1 MIRFGPDLRQE
12 VETAT
17 GSTVVAVSPLSA
29 ANQAAIYRLS
39 LSDKSTRVAKVGA
52 RGMDIEAWMLRYLA
66 EKSSLPVPQVFYSTE
81 RMILMDFISADWQ
94 IDAMA
99 QRNAAELLAALHNIN
114 DQYFGLERDTLIG
127 SLHQPNTQLGNWV
140 DFFRDQ
146 RLLYMAGKA
155 LEDGK
160 LDAAVMKKIDRLAAK
175 LDKYIDSAAKPS
187 LIHGDVWGGNVLSGR
202 GRIAAFLDPAIYYAD
217 PEIELAF
224 TTLFHTFGSPFFQ
237 RYNEFHPIR
246 DGFFEVRRHLYNLY
260 PLLVHLRLFGK
271 SYQRQIEQVLDLL
284 G

>member
-17 GSTVVAVSPLSA
+17 GSTVAAVSPLSA
-29 ANQAAIYRLS
+29 ANPAAIYRLS
-39 LSDKSTRVAKVGA
+39 MSDKTTRVAKVGP

-66 EKSSLPVPQVFYSTE
+66 EHSSLPVPDVFYSTE
-81 RMILMDFISADWQ
+81 RIILMDYISADWQ
-94 IDAMA
+94 IDATA
-99 QRNAAELLAALHNIN
+99 QRHAAELLAALHNIHS
-114 DQYFGLERDTLIG
+114 DYFGLERDTLIG
-127 SLHQPNTQLGNWV
+127 ALHQPNTQLADWV
-140 DFFRDQ
+140 EFFRDH

-155 LEDGK
+155 LEEGK
-160 LDAAVMKKIDRLAAK
+160 LDSAVMKKIDRLAAK
-175 LDKYIDSAAKPS
+175 LDKYIDSAVKPS
-187 LIHGDVWGGNVLSGR
+187 LIHGDVWGGNVLAGR
-202 GRIAAFLDPAIYYAD
+202 GKIAAFLDPAIYYAD
-217 PEIELAF
+217 AEIELAF
-224 TTLFHTFGSPFFQ
+224 TTLFNTFGNPFFQ
-237 RYNEFHPIR
+237 RYNELRPIR